1 MEKFSVK
8 KPFTVLVGVVMVL
21 LLGFVALSH
30 MQTNL
35 LPDISTPYLMV
46 VTVYPGASPERVE
59 SEVSDVMENALGT
72 VAGVDTIT
80 ATSAENYSLLLM
92 KFSEGTDMNSTMV
105 KVSNKVDQTVS
116 SLPSSC
122 LTPSIIEYSMNMN
135 AFMTVAISRE
145 GSDVYDLSDFVSSTL
160 VPYVE
165 RKGGVSSVS
174 ANGLIEKMVQV
185 QLSQSKIDVINEK
198 LLETIDVQLAAAH
211 EQLEAAQAQIEAGRK
226 EYEKQL
232 KNYGDMVS
240 DTVMAQMGTE
250 VGAAVTTVRDKAQA
264 LLDSVNQLIAVVNE
278 PEIQQALI
286 EVRDGLQHVV
296 DQFNETTGR
305 EKGIRVES
313 ASQGSVSDL
322 ETNVMD
328 AAQGK
333 VGAAAMPNIFSAYAD
348 TAYALDQ
355 MGMLVDLSQYLTEDE
370 RAQYVQG
377 YLDEGDFDGDGSMK
391 IFPVAKSTELMFLN
405 ETDWEKFAQATG
417 AAYDDLST
425 VEGLVATAGAYY
437 DWTDA
442 QTPEPDDGKALFGRD
457 AMANY
462 MLVGARQLGDTLFE
476 VQGGK
481 MTLNFDKDVARKLW
495 DNYYV
500 PFVKG
505 WFAATGRFRSDD
517 IKVGNVL
524 AYVGSNSSAT
534 FFPAQ
539 VMVND
544 TESYDIDMTVLPS
557 PKFAGGEDVAVQQ
570 GAGMVVTAGT
580 EEEINASVEFLKWF
594 TQPEHN
600 ISFSVDS
607 GYLPVTTAANDMEA
621 IKTSGLELSPK
632 MERILSNAVQ
642 SVKNNTLYTPSAF
655 AGGSKAR
662 KVLEYSLSDLA
673 SADRATVQ
681 ERVAAGQPAADAEA
695 EFLTDEYF
703 DAWYGGICT
712 ALEEYAG

>member
-1 MEKFSVK
+1 MMKRNWMHRLGAFAAAAAL
-8 KPFTVLVGVVMVL
+8 VLSLAGC
-21 LLGFVALSH
+21 
-30 MQTNL
+30 
-35 LPDISTPYLMV
+35 
-46 VTVYPGASPERVE
+46 GAEQSGGPADVE
-59 SEVSDVMENALGT
+59 
-72 VAGVDTIT
+72 
-80 ATSAENYSLLLM
+80 
-92 KFSEGTDMNSTMV
+92 
-105 KVSNKVDQTVS
+105 
-116 SLPSSC
+116 P
-122 LTPSIIEYSMNMN
+122 
-135 AFMTVAISRE
+135 
-145 GSDVYDLSDFVSSTL
+145 
-160 VPYVE
+160 
-165 RKGGVSSVS
+165 
-174 ANGLIEKMVQV
+174 V
-185 QLSQSKIDVINEK
+185 QLTVWTYYNGD
-198 LLETIDVQLAAAH
+198 
-211 EQLEAAQAQIEAGRK
+211 QLESFNRLVEEFNATVGK
-226 EYEKQL
+226 EQ
-232 KNYGDMVS
+232 NI
-240 DTVMAQMGTE
+240 TVE
-250 VGAAVTTVRDKAQA
+250 
-264 LLDSVNQLIAVVNE
+264 NC
-278 PEIQQALI
+278 
-286 EVRDGLQHVV
+286 
-296 DQFNETTGR
+296 
-305 EKGIRVES
+305 
-313 ASQGSVSDL
+313 SQGNVNDL
-322 ETNVMD
+322 EAQVMD
-328 AAQGK
+328 SAQGK
-333 VGAAAMPNIFSAYAD
+333 VGAEEMPNIFMAYAD
-348 TAYALDQ
+348 TAYTMDQ
-355 MGMLVDLSQYLTEDE
+355 MGELVDLAPYFTDEERAAYIGSYLTE
-370 RAQYVQG
+370 
-377 YLDEGDFDGDGSMK
+377 GDFNDDGSIK
-391 IFPVAKSTELMFLN
+391 IFPVAKSVELLFLN
-405 ETDWEKFAQATG
+405 DTDWQTFADATG
-417 AAYDDLST
+417 AEYADLET
-425 VEGLVATAGAYY
+425 IEGLVGTAEAYY
-437 DWTDA
+437 NWTDA
-442 QTPEPDDGKALFGRD
+442 QTETPDDGKALFGRD

-462 MLVGARQLGDTLFE
+462 MLIGAKELGDTLFD
-476 VQGGK
+476 VKGGR
-481 MTLNFDKDVARKLW
+481 MTVELTEATARRLW

-505 WFAATGRFRSDD
+505 WFAAIGRFRSDD

-655 AGGSKAR
+655 AGGNKAR